1 MGCQGSYVGVGNAS
15 ARPPRLDERS
25 DSSSS
30 IQEELFRRR
39 AEARCDCL
47 DWDVLPRQDWGASNP
62 SIAVEQTIASE
73 FAAGAA
79 VAFRRRVLIGV
90 AAASV
95 VGSSQGI
102 APPRTGWP
110 EAVTRLRL
118 PRNVACGFPALRS
131 SEVGLQRGDSLQ
143 LPGWEM

>member
-1 MGCQGSYVGVGNAS
+1 MA
-15 ARPPRLDERS
+15 
-25 DSSSS
+25 
-30 IQEELFRRR
+30 FR
-39 AEARCDCL
+39 
-47 DWDVLPRQDWGASNP
+47 
-62 SIAVEQTIASE
+62 IAVAE
-73 FAAGAA
+73 
-79 VAFRRRVLIGV
+79 VLIGV

-143 LPGWEM
+143 LPVWEM